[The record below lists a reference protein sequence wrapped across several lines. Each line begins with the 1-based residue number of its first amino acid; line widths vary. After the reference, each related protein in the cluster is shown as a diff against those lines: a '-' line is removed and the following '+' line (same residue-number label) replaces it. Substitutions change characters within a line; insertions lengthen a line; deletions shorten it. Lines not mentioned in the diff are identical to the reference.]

1 MIHEIVRF
9 VDSLDSG
16 FARFVESP
24 DLWICLIGGFI
35 QFAEVSFF
43 TDVYYPSRWM
53 GLMEGNVKN
62 SYRGKNSLKNGR
74 GHVNGRVHM
83 AEIAANR
90 KCCYFVVVLPCQ
102 AMR

>member
-9 VDSLDSG
+9 VDSLDSWIHLIRG
-16 FARFVESP
+16 VTRFVESP

-35 QFAEVSFF
+35 RFAEVSFF

-62 SYRGKNSLKNGR
+62 SYRGKNFLKNGR
-74 GHVNGRVHM
+74 GHVNGMVHM
-83 AEIAANR
+83 AEITANR
-90 KCCYFVVVLPCQ
+90 K
-102 AMR
+102 